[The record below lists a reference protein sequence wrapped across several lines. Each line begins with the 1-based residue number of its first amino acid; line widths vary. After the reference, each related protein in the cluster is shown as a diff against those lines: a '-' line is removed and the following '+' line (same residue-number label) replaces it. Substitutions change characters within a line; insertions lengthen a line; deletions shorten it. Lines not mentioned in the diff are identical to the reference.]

1 MARPPTRL
9 PGGARLSDHVTLG
22 VLTATIPAALT
33 DAVLADT
40 GRRSR
45 RQRRLPARLV
55 VYYVI
60 ALALYARAPHGEGL
74 RRLLEGL
81 RRLRPAG
88 TDPDLAG
95 KSAITRA
102 RARLGPTRS
111 STRSGAWRAPVPS
124 PVRRAPGTGAVAW

>member
-22 VLTATIPAALT
+22 VLPATIPAALT

-55 VYYVI
+55 VYSPI
-60 ALALYARAPHGEGL
+60 PQMPQLAADPL
-74 RRLLEGL
+74 R
-81 RRLRPAG
+81 
-88 TDPDLAG
+88 
-95 KSAITRA
+95 
-102 RARLGPTRS
+102 
-111 STRSGAWRAPVPS
+111 
-124 PVRRAPGTGAVAW
+124 